1 VRDLATS
8 HRSFASANTGSF
20 LMSITTMSAARPA
33 ASSSSRSEE
42 RIDRRRL
49 RSARTR
55 QAIIEAYLSLARES
69 QQIPTSTRIAE
80 RAGCSVRSIFE
91 RFPDLHA
98 LRVAATDFTFVQ
110 AAAQVLANEPRGD
123 RANRIKVHVES
134 RGQVCEYWLP
144 LWRALIMNQGNSR
157 DLKTRIE
164 MVREAILK
172 RIEMVYQ
179 PELAGL
185 SERERHHVLITIDSL
200 IDFES
205 WAHMRE
211 GRGLSFDEACAV
223 WRYAIDRLLPPTPVS

>member
-1 VRDLATS
+1 MPEIAMR
-8 HRSFASANTGSF
+8 
-20 LMSITTMSAARPA
+20 AARPA
-33 ASSSSRSEE
+33 VPASSRSEE
-42 RIDRRRL
+42 RVDRRRL

-55 QAIIEAYLSLARES
+55 QAIIVAYLSLARET

-91 RFPDLHA
+91 RFADLHA
-98 LRVAATDFTFVQ
+98 LRVAATDFAFVQ
-110 AAAQVLANEPRGD
+110 AATQVLANEPKG
-123 RANRIKVHVES
+123 NRIKRIEVHVKS

-144 LWRALIMNQGNSR
+144 LWRALVANQGDSLA
-157 DLKTRIE
+157 LKTRIE
-164 MVREAILK
+164 LVREAILK
-172 RIEMVYQ
+172 RTEMVYQ
-179 PELAGL
+179 PEFAGL
-185 SERERHHVLITIDSL
+185 SEHGRRHVLIAIDSL

>member
-1 VRDLATS
+1 MSETATGAA
-8 HRSFASANTGSF
+8 R
-20 LMSITTMSAARPA
+20 SAAHT
-33 ASSSSRSEE
+33 SRSEE

-91 RFPDLHA
+91 RFADLHA
-98 LRVAATDFTFVQ
+98 VRVAATDFTFVQ
-110 AAAQVLANEPRGD
+110 AAAQVLANEPKGD
-123 RANRIKVHVES
+123 RASRIQVHVES

-144 LWRALIMNQGNSR
+144 LWRALVANQGDSL
-157 DLKTRIE
+157 DLKKRIE

-185 SERERHHVLITIDSL
+185 SELERRQVLIAIDSL

-205 WAHMRE
+205 WAHMRA
-211 GRGLSFDEACAV
+211 GRGLSFDDACAV
-223 WRYAIDRLLPPTPVS
+223 WRYGIDRLLPPTPVS

>member
-1 VRDLATS
+1 
-8 HRSFASANTGSF
+8 
-20 LMSITTMSAARPA
+20 MSETAMSAARSVA
-33 ASSSSRSEE
+33 HTSRSEE

-91 RFPDLHA
+91 RFADLHA

-123 RANRIKVHVES
+123 RASRIQVHVES

-144 LWRALIMNQGNSR
+144 LWRALIANQGDSL
-157 DLKTRIE
+157 DLKKRIE

-185 SERERHHVLITIDSL
+185 SEKERRQVLIAIDSL

-205 WAHMRE
+205 WAHMRG
-211 GRGLSFDEACAV
+211 GRGLSFDEASAV

>member
-1 VRDLATS
+1 MPGSSISGVPATS
-8 HRSFASANTGSF
+8 RT
-20 LMSITTMSAARPA
+20 
-33 ASSSSRSEE
+33 EE

-55 QAIIEAYLSLARES
+55 QAIIEAYISLARES

-91 RFPDLHA
+91 RFADLHA

-110 AAAQVLANEPRGD
+110 AAAQVLASEPKGD
-123 RANRIKVHVES
+123 RASRIQVHVES

-144 LWRALIMNQGNSR
+144 LWRALVTNQGDSLA
-157 DLKTRIE
+157 LKTRIE
-164 MVREAILK
+164 IVREAILK

-179 PELAGL
+179 PELAAVAEH
-185 SERERHHVLITIDSL
+185 ERRHVLIAIDSL

-205 WAHMRE
+205 WAQMRDE
-211 GRGLSFDEACAV
+211 RRLSFDEACAI

>member
-1 VRDLATS
+1 MPES
-8 HRSFASANTGSF
+8 S
-20 LMSITTMSAARPA
+20 MSAARQVDPA
-33 ASSSSRSEE
+33 SSRSEE

-55 QAIIEAYLSLARES
+55 QAIIEAYLVLARET
-69 QQIPTSTRIAE
+69 QQVPTSTRIAE

-91 RFPDLHA
+91 RFADLHA
-98 LRVAATDFTFVQ
+98 LRVAATDFAFVQ
-110 AAAQVLANEPRGD
+110 AAAQVMANEPKGN
-123 RANRIKVHVES
+123 RASRINVHVES

-144 LWRALIMNQGNSR
+144 LWRALIMNQGDSL

-179 PELAGL
+179 RELAGV
-185 SERERHHVLITIDSL
+185 SERERRHVLIAIDSL

-205 WAHMRE
+205 WAQMRE
-211 GRGLSFDEACAV
+211 DRGLSYDEACAA